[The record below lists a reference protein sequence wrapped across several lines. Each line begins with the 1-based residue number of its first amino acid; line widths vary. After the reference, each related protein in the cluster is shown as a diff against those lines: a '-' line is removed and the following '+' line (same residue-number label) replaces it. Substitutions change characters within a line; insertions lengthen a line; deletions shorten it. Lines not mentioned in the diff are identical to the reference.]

1 MTHFIEVNRA
11 WEKIGA
17 ISAREFKASIRAMG
31 LEVHKKDVERMFA
44 DLEKDVKQ
52 LVTFEEYVSVVK
64 PMIPDRSEKEEI
76 MKLFKLY
83 DVDNTGKIALK
94 NLKKITQDIGENITE
109 EELETMLNEADLD
122 GDGAISP
129 EEFYRV
135 IRRTYVEDLVEFE

>member
-1 MTHFIEVNRA
+1 
-11 WEKIGA
+11 
-17 ISAREFKASIRAMG
+17 MG